1 MINFSTALAL
11 IKHIKIYSQDTSR
24 VEPWIIN
31 SEQERILHA
40 LCTQQR
46 NITLKARQ
54 IGSTSVHAYYVALA
68 AFANPNTPIA
78 VLNYSHTESKS
89 ILKKIKNFLL
99 QLGCTLQTDNA
110 TELVLSNGSSI
121 TAITAVSAI
130 DGESKAGRGRSYR
143 IIYSSETAYY
153 RDSHSVFAS
162 ISAALTS
169 DGQLIMES
177 TATPAD
183 GVFRHTWES
192 ADYHHLFFGIEAH
205 AAYQRDPMLLS
216 DTDWN
221 ELQSALGFRS
231 RAHASWWHHK
241 MLADLAGDK
250 SRALREYPV
259 LSEHSWLSAGGRW
272 VTVDPPILPF
282 ARSLLHPELKI
293 YFDPVPGHYY
303 VASIDTALGAG
314 GDDSVLV
321 VYDTNTNQIAASY
334 CHNGSP
340 IDVVVGLAEAM
351 CKKYAVKTLYIEAN
365 GIGTAT
371 VLLAQAKNLPV
382 VKITTTA
389 ANRAAGMLWAKQQIH
404 AGLAADENL
413 RDNCRSTC
421 VESTLTGDRFSGR
434 KDFLLALAFLGMTH
448 PAWSTARD
456 TPPPK
461 TYAANEFNAGAFLK
475 NARKKR

>member
-1 MINFSTALAL
+1 MINYSVAIQLMQRM
-11 IKHIKIYSQDTSR
+11 KILSQVTGQVEYWQPNNEQKIMLKTLCESKR
-24 VEPWIIN
+24 V
-31 SEQERILHA
+31 
-40 LCTQQR
+40 
-46 NITLKARQ
+46 ITLKARQ
-54 IGSTSVHAYYVALA
+54 IGATSLHAFYVSLV
-68 AFANPNTPIA
+68 AFAYPDTPIA
-78 VLNYSHTESKS
+78 VLNFSHAESKN
-89 ILKKIKNFLL
+89 ILRRIRAFLL
-99 QLGCTLQTDNA
+99 QMGARFATENA
-110 TELVLSNGSSI
+110 TELVLQNGSSI

-130 DGESKAGRGRSYR
+130 DGESKAGRGRSYK
-143 IIYSSETAYY
+143 IVYSSETAYY

-162 ISAALTS
+162 ISASLTS
-169 DGQLIMES
+169 DGAMYLES

-192 ADYHHLFFGIEAH
+192 PDYNHLFFGIEAH

-216 DTDWN
+216 DADWN
-221 ELQSALGFRS
+221 ELQSALGFTS
-231 RAHASWWHHK
+231 RPHASWWHHK

-250 SRALREYPV
+250 ARALREYPV
-259 LSEHSWLSAGGRW
+259 LAEHSWLSAGGRW
-272 VTVDPPILPF
+272 VTLDPPILPY

-293 YFDPVPGHYY
+293 YFDPIPGHYY
-303 VASIDTALGAG
+303 IASIDTALGAG

-321 VYDTNTNQIAASY
+321 VYDTNTHQIAASY

-351 CKKYAVKTLYIEAN
+351 CRKYAVKTLYIEAN

-421 VESTLTGDRFSGR
+421 VESTLSGDRFSGR

-461 TYAANEFNAGAFLK
+461 TYAANEFNAGAFLQ
-475 NARKKR
+475 NARKNR